1 MISNY
6 PRTIKVGQI
15 AANGTANSGVGLM
28 MYDSSTSTYIAATP
42 STFTASTSTNGGILI
57 DTFFTQIN
65 TTLPVALTAAVCKY
79 VTLINLSANTAS
91 MTYAVGGT
99 NLTLEKGYSVRVNT
113 LQASNISIKQT
124 GGEAEVMQ
132 YIVTT

>member
-15 AANGTANSGVGLM
+15 ASTGTANSGVGLM
-28 MYDSSTSTYIAATP
+28 MYDSSTNTYIAATP

-57 DTFFTQIN
+57 DTFGTQAN
-65 TTLPVALTAAVCKY
+65 TTISVALGAIVCKY
-79 VTLINLSANTAS
+79 VTLINLSVNTAA
-91 MTYAVGGT
+91 MTYTLGGT
-99 NLTLEKGYSVRVNT
+99 DLTLEKGYSVRVNT
-113 LQASNISIKQT
+113 LNASNISIKQT
-124 GGEAEVMQ
+124 GGEAETMQ